1 MKYLFVV
8 AHPDDEIL
16 GAGGM
21 IYSLIKKGNEV
32 YICFMCSKAE
42 ARSNI
47 KGETSIR
54 DQAVKS
60 LSVMGVEEKYLI
72 FGDFPN
78 IKMNTVDHLEMVK
91 FIENAIRLSKPDI
104 VITHYN
110 NDLNDDHKI
119 TSECCD
125 EAIRLFQR
133 NGKDKEIKK
142 YMYMEVLSS
151 TDWATKEAFSPNY
164 YYEINKAGIEK
175 KVEALSK
182 YEGALREYPH
192 PRSKETINALA
203 TYRGS
208 QAKLNYAEAF
218 VIVFERDKNAWF
230 KNYRN
235 RSRINRWIK
244 YS

>member
-72 FGDFPN
+72 FEFFFN
-78 IKMNTVDHLEMVK
+78 
-91 FIENAIRLSKPDI
+91 
-104 VITHYN
+104 
-110 NDLNDDHKI
+110 
-119 TSECCD
+119 
-125 EAIRLFQR
+125 
-133 NGKDKEIKK
+133 
-142 YMYMEVLSS
+142 SS
-151 TDWATKEAFSPNY
+151 
-164 YYEINKAGIEK
+164 
-175 KVEALSK
+175 
-182 YEGALREYPH
+182 
-192 PRSKETINALA
+192 
-203 TYRGS
+203 
-208 QAKLNYAEAF
+208 
-218 VIVFERDKNAWF
+218 
-230 KNYRN
+230 
-235 RSRINRWIK
+235 
-244 YS
+244 